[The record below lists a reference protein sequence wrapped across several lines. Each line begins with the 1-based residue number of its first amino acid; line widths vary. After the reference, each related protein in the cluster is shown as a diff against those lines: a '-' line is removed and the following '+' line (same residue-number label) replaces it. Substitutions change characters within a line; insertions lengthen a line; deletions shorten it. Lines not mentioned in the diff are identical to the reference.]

1 MEKITSLFIAVLIVL
16 ISLSACS
23 NNLSDSIEDNNK
35 VSSNIVVSDENTKQ
49 ETTDDKLS
57 SNNTSDINN
66 DSSSSSNNISN
77 STSNNS
83 NTNSN
88 DSLEEKLPN
97 NDKTEE
103 KYEVLDSGKCGDNL
117 FWELRSN
124 GTLKIYGTGAM
135 YDYVKFDAVK
145 QSPWYKYRNEPYIS
159 DDNSTILNPD
169 GSAYLDTVD
178 YFKDNPNGWKIK
190 NIDIEEGVTYLGDWA
205 FYRVCVDELI
215 IPEGVESTGYFC
227 IRYSPTLKT
236 VKLPNSLKVLNDF
249 GISRNVAL
257 KKIDFGQGLTTIG
270 RCGLAQNTSLEEI
283 ILPQSVISINEFLHE
298 KYNGNAG
305 NNMGLLDGCTSLKKV
320 SFGSVESIP
329 QRTCLNNEKLE
340 SVNIPKTV
348 KNIEEYAFA
357 NCSSLKRVIFEEGSS
372 CKSIGRSAFLNCE
385 KLEKVVGCVSV
396 ENIETNAFTGAYLL
410 NKFTFSNSNKAFAQN
425 QFYNTKIKLATIG
438 TKVKIIPKMMFGY
451 GSIEE
456 LYISSSV
463 VEINDAAFHSCPI
476 KNIYYDGT
484 ITQWK
489 SIIKASNWANNT
501 PADCVVHFSDGTK
514 ELLSKIK

>member
-1 MEKITSLFIAVLIVL
+1 MEKIMSLFIAVLIVL

-57 SNNTSDINN
+57 SNNTSNINN

-77 STSNNS
+77 STSN
-83 NTNSN
+83 SN
-88 DSLEEKLPN
+88 DSLEEELPN

-135 YDYVKFDAVK
+135 YDYVKYSQA
-145 QSPWYKYRNEPYIS
+145 SPWYKYRNEPYVS
-159 DDNSTILNPD
+159 QDGRTIYNPD
-169 GSAYLDTVD
+169 GSEYMTTSAYIE
-178 YFKDNPNGWKIK
+178 DNPNGWKIK
-190 NIDIEEGVTYLGDWA
+190 KIVIDKGVTYLGDWA

-227 IRYSPTLKT
+227 IRYSPTLKS

-249 GISRNVAL
+249 GISRNTEL

-270 RCGLAQNTSLEEI
+270 RCGLAQNTSLEEV
-283 ILPQSVISINEFLHE
+283 ILPQSVVSINEFLHE

-305 NNMGLLDGCTSLKKV
+305 DNMGLLDGCKSLKKV
-320 SFGSVESIP
+320 SFGGVEKIP
-329 QRTCLNNEKLE
+329 QRTCLNNEALE
-340 SVNIPKTV
+340 EVYISKNV
-348 KNIEEYAFA
+348 KSIEEYAFA
-357 NCSSLKRVIFEEGSS
+357 NCSSLKKVVFEEGTC
-372 CKSIGRSAFLNCE
+372 CKEIGKSAFFNC
-385 KLEKVVGCVSV
+385 KNLEKVIGATAI
-396 ENIETNAFTGAYLL
+396 ENIKINAFTGAYSL
-410 NKFTFSNSNKAFAQN
+410 NEFTFSDTNVSFAQN
-425 QFYNTKIKLATIG
+425 QFYNTKIKQAAIG
-438 TKVKIIPKMMFGY
+438 PNVKIIPKMMFGY

-456 LYISSSV
+456 AYIASRV
-463 VEINDAAFHSCPI
+463 MEIKEAAFHSCPL
-476 KNIYYDGT
+476 KKIYYDGT
-484 ITQWK
+484 ISQWRN
-489 SIIKASNWANNT
+489 IVKASDWANNT
-501 PADCVVHFSDGTK
+501 PTDCVVYFSDGTT